1 MKEKIFFENK
11 HFKFSFAWYDFW
23 IGFFIDT
30 KKRKLYFCLIPTLL
44 VTVNY

>member
-1 MKEKIFFENK
+1 MTEKIFFENK
-11 HFKFSFAWYDFW
+11 HFKFSFAWYDLW

-44 VTVNY
+44 LTINY